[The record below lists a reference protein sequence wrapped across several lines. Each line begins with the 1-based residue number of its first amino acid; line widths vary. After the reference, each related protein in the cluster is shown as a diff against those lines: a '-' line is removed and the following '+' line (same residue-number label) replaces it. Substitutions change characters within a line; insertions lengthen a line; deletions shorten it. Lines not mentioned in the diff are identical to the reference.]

1 MTVDTVVG
9 NGLVVAPGGIIRG
22 GVAIEGERIVAV
34 GPDAGLPPARRRIEA
49 GEGYII
55 PGFIDAHVHLGPG
68 GVDWPPTAR
77 DFYTESRAAAFGGV
91 TSALVFLF
99 SLDSYLPVFDDIVAW
114 GQQNSVID
122 FAFHAGINSFDQIAE
137 IPALAALGIT
147 SFKHFFTANRRS
159 GHGIIE
165 AMDQGS
171 LYASFRAIA
180 ATGGLAQVHCEDIDL
195 INFHEA
201 AVRAGGRRDLEAWSL
216 CRPPLSEALAI
227 AQVGM
232 IAREAGTR
240 AYVVHLSS
248 AAGLEAVERAK
259 HSGADLTAETC
270 PQYLALDQGME
281 AEIGCWGKLIPPLRP
296 KADQDHLWRA
306 LRDGTISTLGTDHV
320 PVDLHHKQRGGAQFG
335 DIWTAALGIPNGM
348 EHLLPVMLSAG
359 LAGKRIDL
367 ETLVKAGSENTAR
380 AFGLYPR
387 KGVLQA
393 GSDADLVV
401 IDPHIRGA
409 IGRDFYHGIAREWSP
424 FFGFPLHGLPVL
436 TMVRGE
442 VVMQGRALTDAPSRG
457 RYLARPYS

>member
-259 HSGADLTAETC
+259 HSGADLTAETSRNTS
-270 PQYLALDQGME
+270 LWIRA
-281 AEIGCWGKLIPPLRP
+281 WRP
-296 KADQDHLWRA
+296 RSAAGASSSRRCA
-306 LRDGTISTLGTDHV
+306 PRRIRTIS
-320 PVDLHHKQRGGAQFG
+320 GGHFA
-335 DIWTAALGIPNGM
+335 
-348 EHLLPVMLSAG
+348 
-359 LAGKRIDL
+359 
-367 ETLVKAGSENTAR
+367 TAR
-380 AFGLYPR
+380 SARSAPTTFPSTFTTSSAAARNSATSGRRRSAFPT
-387 KGVLQA
+387 A
-393 GSDADLVV
+393 
-401 IDPHIRGA
+401 
-409 IGRDFYHGIAREWSP
+409 WSICC
-424 FFGFPLHGLPVL
+424 
-436 TMVRGE
+436 R
-442 VVMQGRALTDAPSRG
+442 
-457 RYLARPYS
+457 